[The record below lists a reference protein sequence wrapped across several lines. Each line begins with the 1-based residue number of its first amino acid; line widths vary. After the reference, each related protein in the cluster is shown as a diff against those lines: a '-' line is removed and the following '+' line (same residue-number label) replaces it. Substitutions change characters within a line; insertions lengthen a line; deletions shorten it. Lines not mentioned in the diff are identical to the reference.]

1 MTISPACASVYK
13 LCPVI
18 LLTIMKNNLLV
29 SVIIPAYNGA
39 DSIAAAIQSVLAQT
53 HANFELIVVDD
64 KSPDTTG
71 EVVQQFSDAR
81 MKYIRHEQNRGAST
95 ARWTGITHSAGEIV
109 AFLDQDDTFQPEK
122 LEAHV
127 KFLEENPEVGFSYN
141 LYYERVHSS
150 NSIRTV
156 AVPPQNITLGEL
168 ALGFYLPPS
177 SWVVRRQWALIEE
190 IWHPQVAM
198 RGREIIVCGK
208 LFMAGCK
215 FSRID
220 RVLHSRNYQA
230 GRRFGALEK
239 KCEDELACQEAIFS
253 DPRCPQEVSN
263 MRPLGNSAI
272 RAMWANVAFTQ
283 GETAVGRKFL
293 WDISQNV
300 PGLFYGAP
308 SLYATFLM
316 GYCVDDES
324 HDYETLL
331 ESIFKQLPV
340 ELPGAL
346 ENYLWAVARGNYV
359 RGIRALLWGRAD
371 DAEKYFALA
380 DETGFQPDQ
389 AFALQATHEM
399 MGYAFSEGVDAVT
412 SRLDA
417 LSSQIEPHLG
427 RRGTQWLVA
436 SFLVNVAEQKYRNGE
451 TKKIPSLL
459 LNAFR
464 KRPNYLA
471 DRGTL
476 SIFVKSMFGIS
487 ARS

>member
-1 MTISPACASVYK
+1 MDAI
-13 LCPVI
+13 
-18 LLTIMKNNLLV
+18 KNNPLI

-39 DSIAAAIQSVLAQT
+39 DSIAAAIQSVLDQT

-71 EVVQQFSDAR
+71 EAVQQFSDAR
-81 MKYIRHEQNRGAST
+81 VKYIRHEENRGAST
-95 ARWTGITHSAGEIV
+95 ARWTGITQSAGEII
-109 AFLDQDDTFQPEK
+109 AFLDQDDTFHPEK

-127 KFLEENPEVGFSYN
+127 KFLEEHPEVGFSYN
-141 LYYERVHSS
+141 PYYERVHSS

-156 AVPPQNITLGEL
+156 AMPPQNISLGEL

-220 RVLHSRNYQA
+220 RVLHYRNYQA

-253 DPRCPQEVSN
+253 DPRCPQDVLD
-263 MRPLGNSAI
+263 MRSIGNSAI

-293 WDISQNV
+293 WDISQNAS
-300 PGLFYGAP
+300 GLFYGVP
-308 SLYATFLM
+308 SLYTTFLM

-331 ESIFKQLPV
+331 ESIFKQLPA
-340 ELPGAL
+340 EMPGVL
-346 ENYLWAVARGNYV
+346 ENYLWAAARGNYV
-359 RGIRALLWGRAD
+359 RGIRALLWNRAD
-371 DAEKYFALA
+371 DAEKYFALG

-389 AFALQATHEM
+389 AFVLQATHEM

-417 LSSQIEPHLG
+417 LSSQIEQHLG
-427 RRGTQWLVA
+427 RRGTRWLVA
-436 SFLVNVAEQKYRNGE
+436 SFLLNIAEQKYRNGE

-459 LNAFR
+459 MGAFR

-476 SIFVKSMFGIS
+476 SIFVKSMLGIG
-487 ARS
+487 ARA

>member
-1 MTISPACASVYK
+1 MDA
-13 LCPVI
+13 
-18 LLTIMKNNLLV
+18 MKNHPLV

-39 DSIAAAIQSVLAQT
+39 DSIASAIQSVVDQT
-53 HANFELIVVDD
+53 YTNFELIVVDD

-71 EVVQQFSDAR
+71 EVVQQFSDTR
-81 MKYIRHEQNRGAST
+81 VKYIRHEENQGAST

-109 AFLDQDDTFQPEK
+109 AFLDQDDTFRPEK

-127 KFLEENPEVGFSYN
+127 NFLAENPEVGFSYN
-141 LYYERVHSS
+141 PYYERVHSS

-156 AVPPQNITLGEL
+156 AIPPQNISLGEL

-177 SWVVRRQWALIEE
+177 SWVVRRKWALIEE
-190 IWHPQVAM
+190 IWYPQVAM

-230 GRRFGALEK
+230 GRRFGAVEK

-253 DPRCPQEVSN
+253 DPRCPPEVSN

-293 WDISQNV
+293 WDISQSA
-300 PGLFYGAP
+300 PGLFYGVP
-308 SLYATFLM
+308 SLYTTFLM

-331 ESIFKQLPV
+331 ESIFKQLPA
-340 ELPGAL
+340 EMPGAL
-346 ENYLWAVARGNYV
+346 GNYLWAVARGNYV
-359 RGIRALLWGRAD
+359 RGIRALLWDRAG
-371 DAEKYFALA
+371 DAEKYFSLGA
-380 DETGFQPDQ
+380 EIGFQPDK
-389 AFALQATHEM
+389 AFVLQATHEL
-399 MGYAFSEGVDAVT
+399 MGYAMSDSGEAVFT
-412 SRLDA
+412 RLDS
-417 LSSQIEPHLG
+417 LSPQLEKHLG
-427 RRGTQWLVA
+427 KRGAHWLA
-436 SFLVNVAEQKYRNGE
+436 ANFLAQSAEQKYRNGE
-451 TKKIPSLL
+451 TKKVPSLL
-459 LNAFR
+459 LSAFR
-464 KRPNYLA
+464 KRPKYLA
-471 DRGTL
+471 DRGAL
-476 SIFVKSMFGIS
+476 SLFIKSMFGIGN
-487 ARS
+487 RS